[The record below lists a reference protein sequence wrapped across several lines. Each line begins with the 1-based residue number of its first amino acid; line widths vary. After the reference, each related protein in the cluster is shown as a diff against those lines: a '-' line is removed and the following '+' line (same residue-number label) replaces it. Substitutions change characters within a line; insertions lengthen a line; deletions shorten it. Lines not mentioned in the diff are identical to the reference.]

1 MNYNYRKEAE
11 LKKLYELQ
19 LQCVARYNYIERKQS

>member
-1 MNYNYRKEAE
+1 

-19 LQCVARYNYIERKQS
+19 LQCVARYNYIERKESWKNYMNYNV